1 MIEHVHLQTGAHELR
16 RDVGLQVGE
25 TQHEVG
31 LESDDALDLRAGE
44 RGDFRLFLAR
54 AWRAHGEAG
63 DTDDAPLLT
72 EEIQGL
78 RCLLGQAYDPL
89 RKSTT

>member
-16 RDVGLQVGE
+16 RDIGLQVGE

-44 RGDFRLFLAR
+44 CGDSRLLFTG
-54 AWRAHGEAG
+54 AWRTHGEAG
-63 DTDDAPLLT
+63 DTDDAPVLT
-72 EEIQGL
+72 EEIERL
-78 RCLLGQAYDPL
+78 RCLLGQADDAL
-89 RKSTT
+89 RKSRT